1 MAREIKGGSNL
12 GSPGRFW
19 KALFFHHRFTE
30 KPELYTTECMNT
42 VVDTMVVRDI
52 ASGHSVVG
60 GIDNGVTFQGG
71 NVPLPQVE
79 AVRVW
84 GQICKIRYTFFSC
97 FFLKIG
103 ILNLQEFLIHR
114 AGRPYI
120 EKPP

>member
-71 NVPLPQVE
+71 NVPLPQIE
-79 AVRVW
+79 ADL
-84 GQICKIRYTFFSC
+84 QDPLHLFLL
-97 FFLKIG
+97 FFLEDRHPESSRIP
-103 ILNLQEFLIHR
+103 H
-114 AGRPYI
+114 
-120 EKPP
+120 PPGGVVVH